1 MQFRLEELT
10 KAFADK
16 LGSLEAQ
23 LTVAQ
28 VQVEKLTQEN
38 RDLQSQID
46 KLKKDT
52 NEKLWKTG
60 K

>member
-52 NEKLWKTG
+52 NEKL
-60 K
+60 

>member
-1 MQFRLEELT
+1 MQFNLEELT

-16 LGSLEAQ
+16 LGSLETQ

-46 KLKKDT
+46 ELKKDT
-52 NEKLWKTG
+52 NEKLKKAG